1 MLSFS
6 PDQGL
11 KPNRNLTFNRLIM
24 KKMRQICALMLL
36 AFLSQ
41 GVTATAIHPKP
52 ESNYATGGY
61 FDVYLKNNCG
71 KEIEVRVR
79 ADGSSSTSKYKVGEK
94 TKVPVKAGYEVY
106 VDGKL
111 FMAFSDS
118 DSGKE
123 INLCK

>member
-1 MLSFS
+1 MKTFKSFA
-6 PDQGL
+6 
-11 KPNRNLTFNRLIM
+11 
-24 KKMRQICALMLL
+24 ALVLV
-36 AFLSQ
+36 AF
-41 GVTATAIHPKP
+41 ATM
-52 ESNYATGGY
+52 SATVDAGY

-71 KEIEVRVR
+71 KEVEVRVR
-79 ADGSSSTSKYKVGEK
+79 ADGSSSTSKYKSGEK

-111 FMAFSDS
+111 LQKFADS

>member
-1 MLSFS
+1 
-6 PDQGL
+6 
-11 KPNRNLTFNRLIM
+11 M
-24 KKMRQICALMLL
+24 KKLRQVTALLL
-36 AFLSQ
+36 LVFLSN
-41 GVTATAIHPKP
+41 GVTAEEKNPKTN
-52 ESNYATGGY
+52 STYAVGGY
-61 FDVYLKNNCG
+61 FDVYLKNNCS

-79 ADGSSSTSKYKVGEK
+79 ADGSSSTSTYKAGEK

-111 FMAFSDS
+111 FMKFSDS

>member
-1 MLSFS
+1 
-6 PDQGL
+6 
-11 KPNRNLTFNRLIM
+11 M
-24 KKMRQICALMLL
+24 KRIRQIGALVLL
-36 AFLSQ
+36 AFLPQ
-41 GVTATAIHPKP
+41 DTIAAETNPQTATVYTA
-52 ESNYATGGY
+52 GGY
-61 FDVYLKNNCG
+61 FDVYLKNNCS

-79 ADGSSSTSKYKVGEK
+79 ADGSSSTSTYKAGEK

-111 FMAFSDS
+111 WLKFTDS

>member
-1 MLSFS
+1 
-6 PDQGL
+6 
-11 KPNRNLTFNRLIM
+11 M
-24 KKMRQICALMLL
+24 KQIKRMGALVLFAL
-36 AFLSQ
+36 LSQ
-41 GVTATAIHPKP
+41 SAAAAETNPKTD
-52 ESNYATGGY
+52 NVYAVGGY

-79 ADGSSSTSKYKVGEK
+79 ADGSSSTSKYKSGEK

-111 FMAFSDS
+111 FYTFADS

>member
-1 MLSFS
+1 MN
-6 PDQGL
+6 
-11 KPNRNLTFNRLIM
+11 KI
-24 KKMRQICALMLL
+24 KKMSALVLL

-41 GVTATAIHPKP
+41 AAIASENNPTT
-52 ESNYATGGY
+52 ETVYSVGGY
-61 FDVYLKNNCG
+61 FDVYLKNSCG
-71 KEIEVRVR
+71 KEVEVRVR
-79 ADGSSSTSKYKVGEK
+79 ADGSSSTSKYKSGEK

-111 FMAFSDS
+111 FYTFADS

>member
-1 MLSFS
+1 
-6 PDQGL
+6 
-11 KPNRNLTFNRLIM
+11 M
-24 KKMRQICALMLL
+24 KKMRQITLLALL

-41 GVTATAIHPKP
+41 GVTATTGNPK
-52 ESNYATGGY
+52 ADKVFTKGGY
-61 FDVYLKNNCG
+61 FDVYLKNNCA
-71 KEIEVRVR
+71 KEIEVMVR
-79 ADGSSSTSKYKVGEK
+79 ADGSSSTSKYKAGEK

-111 FMAFSDS
+111 FLKFADS